1 MLLKKF
7 KFFATMLD
15 LSALGLANMPDLT
28 NIKERKKR
36 KQSITSGNPTI
47 ICLHTPHHVK
57 KGTIVHPIRRQMAR
71 FDHRKA
77 SYAPSIST

>member
-28 NIKERKKR
+28 NN
-36 KQSITSGNPTI
+36 KQ
-47 ICLHTPHHVK
+47 
-57 KGTIVHPIRRQMAR
+57 KG
-71 FDHRKA
+71 
-77 SYAPSIST
+77 